1 MLAAELNRSRKLGVE
16 YEMTFPLVGSGSGR
30 DVQQALAR
38 VLSANGLNAVVRGY
52 SHEPLPVG
60 ADLAVEYDTS
70 VQGESRY
77 AGITW
82 HPVELKT
89 RIIDYNEWEAIVP
102 KALEICS
109 YMGGRV
115 NKSCGHH
122 IHVSLDEV
130 HQRSQGPKV
139 IRSLYNLVHRFE
151 PVIYG
156 LVSQS
161 RRNSFGYSSPLPNY
175 PRMFHGCGGIR
186 SYREILSGF
195 ERRFGLNLTHVL
207 KESPHV
213 EFRYHQGTLDVEK
226 ARHWLRF
233 CLQLTQHAVT
243 RNCAAAEKQTCN
255 DRKGFDALRYT
266 IGLKTNAGIYSKISD
281 ELKETGKYLLRR
293 WNAFN
298 TQSSET
304 SGNDQGDNE
313 NGGQ

>member
-16 YEMTFPLVGSGSGR
+16 YEMTFPLVGSGNGR

-38 VLSANGLNAVVRGY
+38 VLTANGLRAVARGY
-52 SHEPLPVG
+52 SHEPLPAE

-77 AGITW
+77 DGITW

-89 RIIDYNEWEAIVP
+89 RIITYTEWEAMIP
-102 KALEICS
+102 KALEICA

-115 NKSCGHH
+115 NRSCGHH
-122 IHVSLDEV
+122 VHVALDEV

-139 IRSLYNLVHRFE
+139 IRSLYNLMHRFE
-151 PVIYG
+151 PVVYG
-156 LVSQS
+156 LVAYS
-161 RRNSFGYSSPLPNY
+161 RRSTFGYSSPLPNQ
-175 PRMFHGCGGIR
+175 PRIFHGCSGIR
-186 SYREILSGF
+186 SFRKILSGF

-207 KESPHV
+207 EEKPHV
-213 EFRYHQGTLDVEK
+213 EFRYHQGTLDIEK

-233 CLQLTQHAVT
+233 CLQITQHAVT
-243 RNCAAAEKQTCN
+243 RNCAAADKQTLS

-266 IGLKTNAGIYSKISD
+266 IGLKSNAGIYSKVSD
-281 ELKETGKYLLRR
+281 ELKETSRYLLKR

-298 TQSSET
+298 IPPQI
-304 SGNDQGDNE
+304 SGNGQSDNE
-313 NGGQ
+313 SEGQ

>member
-16 YEMTFPLVGSGSGR
+16 YEMTFPLVGSGNGR

-38 VLSANGLNAVVRGY
+38 VLTANGLRAVARGY
-52 SHEPLPVG
+52 SHEPLPPG
-60 ADLAVEYDTS
+60 MDLAIEHDMS

-82 HPVELKT
+82 HPVEFKT
-89 RIIDYNEWEAIVP
+89 RIIDYNEWEMMIP
-102 KALEICS
+102 KALEICA
-109 YMGGRV
+109 YMGGRI
-115 NKSCGHH
+115 NRTCGHH
-122 IHVSLDEV
+122 VHLALDEV
-130 HQRSQGPKV
+130 HQRSQGLKV
-139 IRSLYNLVHRFE
+139 IRSLYNLMHRFE
-151 PVIYG
+151 PVVYG

-161 RRNSFGYSSPLPNY
+161 RRNPSGYSSPLPGQS
-175 PRMFHGCGGIR
+175 RMFHGCSGVR
-186 SYREILSGF
+186 SFRKILSGF

-207 KESPHV
+207 EEKPHV

-226 ARHWLRF
+226 ARHWLRL

-266 IGLKTNAGIYSKISD
+266 IGLKSNAGIYAKVCD
-281 ELKETGKYLLRR
+281 ELKETSRYLLRR

-298 TQSSET
+298 MQPSET
-304 SGNDQGDNE
+304 SGNGQGDNE
-313 NGGQ
+313 NGG